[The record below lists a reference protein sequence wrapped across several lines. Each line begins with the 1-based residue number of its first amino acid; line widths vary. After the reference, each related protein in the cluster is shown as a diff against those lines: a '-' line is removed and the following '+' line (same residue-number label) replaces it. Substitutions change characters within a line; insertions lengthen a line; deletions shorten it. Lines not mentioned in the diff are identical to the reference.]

1 MISLEESDSCLP
13 RRGKA
18 LLKDIDSFSKQR
30 RKENRVLARNIAEWV
45 DEAMSGGG
53 REGEDGNLSTAVES
67 ADTVAKEGEDHI
79 HFL

>member
-1 MISLEESDSCLP
+1 M
-13 RRGKA
+13 
-18 LLKDIDSFSKQR
+18 
-30 RKENRVLARNIAEWV
+30 LARNIAEWV